1 MNDLSGQTLVIAA
14 HPDDEVLGVG
24 GTIPLIKEAG
34 GDITVVIVTDGS
46 SAQYPGDDAIA
57 ARKKADL
64 KRANDV
70 LGTDTVIALDLP
82 DMRLDT
88 VDHRVLNSAIEQ
100 VVKDGQFDT
109 VFVHHPG
116 DVNLD
121 HQMIYRSTL
130 VAVRPFPG
138 QTVKRLLTYE
148 VNSSTEWG
156 ARARHSAF
164 VPNVY
169 VDIEHTIAR
178 KLEALACYADELRPS
193 PHPRSTEATRIR
205 AELRGSEVGLGH
217 AEAFNL
223 SLWVMDG
230 KKTQPR

>member
-1 MNDLSGQTLVIAA
+1 MNDLSGHTLVIAA

-24 GTIPLIKEAG
+24 GTIPLIKKAG
-34 GDITVVIVTDGS
+34 GDTTVLIVTEGS
-46 SAQYPGDDAIA
+46 SAQYPGDEAIA
-57 ARKKADL
+57 ARKKLDL

-70 LGTDTVIALDLP
+70 LGTDAVIALDLP

-88 VDHRVLNSAIEQ
+88 LEHRVLNSAIET
-100 VVKDGQFDT
+100 VVKDGRFDT

-138 QTVKRLLTYE
+138 QTVRRLFTYE

-169 VDIEHTIAR
+169 VDIGESLSR
-178 KLEALACYADELRPS
+178 KLEALECYEDELRPS
-193 PHPRSTEATRIR
+193 PHPRSVEATRIR
-205 AELRGSEVGLGH
+205 AELRGSEVGLRH

-223 SLWVMDG
+223 SLWVVDPEAH
-230 KKTQPR
+230 QRR